1 MSGRE
6 ILDQIKPRLARA
18 FGARLQG
25 VVLYGSTA
33 RGDAGPDSDIDILV
47 LLTAPVQLWP
57 DIRLAVRA
65 VYPLS
70 LRWGRPISPKPA
82 DVREFEAGDCPLYRV
97 VQVEGI
103 RQ

>member
-6 ILDQIKPRLARA
+6 ILDQIKPRLARV

-33 RGDAGPDSDIDILV
+33 RGDAGADSDVDILV
-47 LLTAPVQLWP
+47 LLASPVQLWP

-70 LRWGRPISPKPA
+70 LRWGRPISPKPV
-82 DVREFEAGDCPLYRV
+82 DLREFEAGDCPLYRV
-97 VQVEGI
+97 VQMEGI
-103 RQ
+103 RL